1 MGDRMRT
8 AMPPTAGRMWSA
20 PVNPVPAPSLRNG
33 RKRWR
38 LNTGQLLCWE
48 VACLVVALSLRQ
60 PWPVVAAA
68 VVVAAAL
75 VALTV
80 VRLRGRW
87 LYELVVLG
95 CRFLLRTRRH
105 DLPERSGTALALLG
119 ALLPGSTI
127 RTVETGQ
134 GPVMAISHD
143 QGLTAIIRPRALSPE
158 QLSSFPAPPELLSG
172 DVQEFGVQTVF
183 HAGAQPG
190 TPIRLWLAVH
200 APRTVDMATDE
211 ELTLAL
217 RNRLR
222 RIRRVLQ
229 RTGVT
234 TDPLP
239 EDLALAELTGLA
251 HVTGGRTEIR
261 ENWSVWRTGP
271 VSQACFVL
279 EPTGAADARVP
290 IPMLLGRPQG
300 LAITVTLSAPPG
312 AATGLLLRLAAAT
325 ESALEAAVGRL
336 TNVLSR
342 NGFRLTRL
350 DGTHSCGVAE
360 SLPIGGFPR

>member
-1 MGDRMRT
+1 MGSRT
-8 AMPPTAGRMWSA
+8 HPPAAPAAGRMRPG
-20 PVNPVPAPSLRNG
+20 PVGPVAGNQPR
-33 RKRWR
+33 RKRWKPG
-38 LNTGQLLCWE
+38 TGQLLCWQF
-48 VACLVVALSLRQ
+48 ALLIVALSLRQ

-68 VVVAAAL
+68 VAVAAGL
-75 VALTV
+75 VTASA

-87 LYELVVLG
+87 LYELILLG

-105 DLPERSGTALALLG
+105 DLPERSGTAYALLG
-119 ALLPGSTI
+119 ALLPGSTT

-143 QGLTAIIRPRALSPE
+143 QGLTAIIRPRTLTPA
-158 QLSSFPAPPELLSG
+158 QLSSFPSPAELLSG
-172 DVQEFGVQTVF
+172 DVQEFGVQIVF

-200 APRTVDMATDE
+200 APRTVGTATDE
-211 ELTLAL
+211 ELALAL

-222 RIRRVLQ
+222 RIRRALQ
-229 RTGVT
+229 RAGVVA
-234 TDPLP
+234 DPLP

-251 HVTGGRTEIR
+251 HVTGGRTAIR
-261 ENWSVWRTGP
+261 EDWRAWRTGP
-271 VSQACFVL
+271 VSQACFAI
-279 EPTGAADARVP
+279 EPAADLRVL
-290 IPMLLGRPQG
+290 INTLLGRPSG
-300 LAITVTLSAPPG
+300 LAVTVTLSAPPG

-325 ESALEAAVGRL
+325 GPALEAAADRL

-342 NGFRLTRL
+342 NGFHLTRL
-350 DGTHSCGVAE
+350 DGTHSSGVAA